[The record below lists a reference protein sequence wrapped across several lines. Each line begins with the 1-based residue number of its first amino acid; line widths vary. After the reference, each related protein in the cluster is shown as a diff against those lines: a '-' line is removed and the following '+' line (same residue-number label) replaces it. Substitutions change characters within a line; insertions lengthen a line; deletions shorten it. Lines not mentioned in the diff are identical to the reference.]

1 MIEQII
7 SCVGS
12 IVVAVLWLIENLKK
26 QDILWYEFIKL
37 CIPVIIVVVNII
49 VWCLKYAKLVWIKF
63 FYGKLR
69 VSMAYLFQIKIDDKY
84 LLVGNSNKKYYQ
96 FPGGKYKFYDGAKT
110 TLETMNKTEDDLLQN
125 KKERENDIA
134 FNINPLKFHK
144 FIKWF
149 ESGNDREIEHN
160 REFNEELLIQN
171 QIPIEKF
178 ISLNFRKI
186 RTIRTPLHRTNI
198 NNKKRYEFLS
208 YDFLEPILSQ
218 EQKAYFTT
226 LYEKGNTDH
235 IKWVTKDEVE
245 KLTILVD
252 SNNYDE
258 NEQEI
263 RIGEHT
269 LWCIEGK
276 YSKRR

>member
-7 SCVGS
+7 SFLGS
-12 IVVAVLWLIENLKK
+12 IVVTVFWLIGNLNK
-26 QDILWYEFIKL
+26 QDIQWYEFIEL

-49 VWCLKYAKLVWIKF
+49 VWCIKYAKLVWIIF

-69 VSMAYLFQIKIDDKY
+69 VSTAYLFQIKINDKY
-84 LLVGNSNKKYYQ
+84 LLVGNSNKNYYQ
-96 FPGGKYKFYDGAKT
+96 FPGGKYKFYEGAKT
-110 TLETMNKTEDDLLQN
+110 SLEAINKTDDDLLPS

-134 FNINPLKFHK
+134 FNISPLKFYK

-149 ESGNDREIEHN
+149 DSSNDREIEHN
-160 REFNEELLIQN
+160 REFNEELIIRN
-171 QIPIEKF
+171 QLPVEKF
-178 ISLNFRKI
+178 INLNFQKI

-198 NNKKRYEFLS
+198 KNKKRYEFLS
-208 YDFLEPILSQ
+208 YDFLEPILSE
-218 EQKAYFTT
+218 EQRAYFKA
-226 LYEKGNTDH
+226 LYENGNSDY
-235 IKWVTKDEVE
+235 IKWVTREEIE
-245 KLTILVD
+245 KLTIIVD
-252 SNNYDE
+252 SNSYSE

>member
-7 SCVGS
+7 SFLGS
-12 IVVAVLWLIENLKK
+12 IVVAVFWLIENLNK
-26 QDILWYEFIKL
+26 QDIQWYEFIEL

-49 VWCLKYAKLVWIKF
+49 VWCMKYAKLVWIKF
-63 FYGKLR
+63 FYGELR
-69 VSMAYLFQIKIDDKY
+69 VSMAYLFQIKINDKY
-84 LLVGNSNKKYYQ
+84 LLVGNSNKNYYQ
-96 FPGGKYKFYDGAKT
+96 FPGGKYKFYEGAKT
-110 TLETMNKTEDDLLQN
+110 SLEAINKTDDDLLPS

-134 FNINPLKFHK
+134 FNISPLKFYK

-149 ESGNDREIEHN
+149 DSSNDREIEHN
-160 REFNEELLIQN
+160 REFNEELIIRN
-171 QIPIEKF
+171 QLPVDKF
-178 ISLNFRKI
+178 INLNFRKI

-198 NNKKRYEFLS
+198 KNKKRYEFLS
-208 YDFLEPILSQ
+208 YDFLEPILSE
-218 EQKAYFTT
+218 EQRAYFKA
-226 LYEKGNTDH
+226 LYENGNSDY
-235 IKWVTKDEVE
+235 IKWVTREEIE
-245 KLTILVD
+245 KLTIMVD
-252 SNNYDE
+252 SNSYSE